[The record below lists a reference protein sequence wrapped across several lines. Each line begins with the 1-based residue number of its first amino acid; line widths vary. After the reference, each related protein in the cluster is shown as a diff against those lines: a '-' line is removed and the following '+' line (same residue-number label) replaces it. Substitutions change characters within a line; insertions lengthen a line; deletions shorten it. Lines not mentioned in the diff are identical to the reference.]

1 MTTTVIDLSVE
12 RSVMLN
18 LGRVG
23 ENGVTEFVFDYANW
37 TDEFGEGV
45 LSLVLKRQG
54 DAEGYPKSMTVESGQ
69 STWVVDSTDV
79 GVEGIGEAQLTYT
92 VNGDAKKSVI
102 YLTRTCP
109 SIEPVGP
116 APDPYQSWLDQMIEA
131 KEDAEN
137 AAERAETAAE
147 NLDTKGYYPDMH
159 VGTADNLL
167 SSSYQTDKAPYL
179 LRRTPYGAR
188 ERGSIVGGSIVWNQL
203 LNPITWSGT
212 TETGLTCAVG
222 NDGITVNGTSN
233 GSTNLNLDKTTVA
246 FISGHVYALL
256 GISGGSASTY
266 RFIVTGYN
274 EYLNEEKLFKPS
286 VNRTEHYRLYV
297 ANGYTINQKFT
308 PQIIDITR
316 LFGPTI
322 DDYIYAQEQATAGAG
337 VALAKAWA
345 GITADYSPYDAG
357 SIKSV
362 TGLTSHKMT
371 GFNQFNIE
379 TSVVGETVNSVTGV
393 IQTSEGRWRSEYIK
407 AFPNT
412 AYYACGLDLKENSF
426 VAFYDDSKTYISRTS
441 AGHLGYLSFTTPSN
455 CRYMILTLFGIGGT
469 DTRENVC
476 LNFSNSSRN
485 GQYEPYTAHT
495 YPLDSSLTLRG
506 ILNLDGDS
514 IYYDGDIYNADGTVE
529 RRYSLVVL
537 DGSENWFTNSSNTGL
552 YYVGSAK
559 FTGIKTDGYILSDAF
574 VPTSVAGASMT
585 DGQMKIAGSNINFK
599 TPYSTVA
606 EWKTALSNKH
616 VVVLYELST
625 PTTEQAEPYTAL
637 QICDTNGTE
646 EWVGASMP
654 VGHDT
659 KYYADLKGKIED
671 IPDAPSASG
680 TYVLKATVSS
690 SGVTYSWVEG

>member
-37 TDEFGEGV
+37 TEEFGEGV

-137 AAERAETAAE
+137 AADRAETAAE
-147 NLDTKGYYPDMH
+147 NLDTKGYYPDMR

-167 SSSYQTDKAPYL
+167 SSSYVSDSEPYL

-203 LNPITWSGT
+203 IENGDFADGSSKW
-212 TETGLTCAVG
+212 VG
-222 NDGITVNGTSN
+222 NSMSMTYDANKATATITSSVA
-233 GSTNLNLDKTTVA
+233 TNALRQTKATVKDHVYFATMTITPSKATTVA
-246 FISGHVYALL
+246 FYIGNAVVGQKGVQTSRTTVNVVCKATNDGTYIYFYCNRGTTLAVNDTCVYENMQAIDLTL
-256 GISGGSASTY
+256 MFGSA
-266 RFIVTGYN
+266 I
-274 EYLNEEKLFKPS
+274 
-286 VNRTEHYRLYV
+286 
-297 ANGYTINQKFT
+297 A
-308 PQIIDITR
+308 
-316 LFGPTI
+316 
-322 DDYIYAQEQATAGAG
+322 DYIYAQEQAAAGAG

-345 GITADYSPYDAG
+345 GVVNDYYPYDAG

-362 TGLTSHKMT
+362 TELTTHRMT
-371 GFNQFNIE
+371 GFNQWDEEWENGAYASGSGTKGTNANKVRNKNPIPILPNMEYYIE
-379 TSVVGETVNSVTGV
+379 TPLSGTNVYQYDADMNYIQKTVLEVAQGNTF
-393 IQTSEGRWRSEYIK
+393 TSL
-407 AFPNT
+407 PN
-412 AYYACGLDLKENSF
+412 AC
-426 VAFYDDSKTYISRTS
+426 
-441 AGHLGYLSFTTPSN
+441 
-455 CRYMILTLFGIGGT
+455 YM
-469 DTRENVC
+469 
-476 LNFSNSSRN
+476 NFSTFGSDYKVYNNDICINLSDPSKN
-485 GQYEPYTAHT
+485 GTYEPYTVHT

-506 ILNLDGDS
+506 LPKLDGDS
-514 IYYDGDIYNADGTVE
+514 IYYDGDIYPPSGEVE
-529 RRYSLVVL
+529 RRYGVRAYQSGDESDANVL
-537 DGSENWFTNSSNTGL
+537 
-552 YYVGSAK
+552 
-559 FTGIKTDGYILSDAF
+559 TDG
-574 VPTSVAGASMT
+574 T
-585 DGQMKIAGSNINFK
+585 N
-599 TPYSTVA
+599 TVYKLTNA
-606 EWKTALSNKH
+606 
-616 VVVLYELST
+616 
-625 PTTEQAEPYTAL
+625 TTEQAEPYTAL
-637 QICDTNGTE
+637 QACDPNGTE

-659 KYYADLKGKIED
+659 KYYADLKGKIES
-671 IPDAPSASG
+671 IPDAPSADG
-680 TYVLKATVSS
+680 TYTLKVTVSN
-690 SGVTYSWVEG
+690 GVATYSWE